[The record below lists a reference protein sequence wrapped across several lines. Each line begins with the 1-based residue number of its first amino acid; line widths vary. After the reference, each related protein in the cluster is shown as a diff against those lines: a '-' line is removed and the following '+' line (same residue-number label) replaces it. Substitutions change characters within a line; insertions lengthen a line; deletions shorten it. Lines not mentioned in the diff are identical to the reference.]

1 MIRIAVTPRG
11 KQNLYGMLVQ
21 KELALRKKN
30 QGTLHRSGKKKAGVE
45 KWVHNTKKGW
55 IRFQKCL
62 DGMLVATVQ
71 SLDAAA
77 EWELLNSFIGFLDRH
92 FRTEISNINLS
103 YELIEE

>member
-11 KQNLYGMLVQ
+11 KQNIYGLLVQ

-30 QGTLHRSGKKKAGVE
+30 QGTLHRIGKKKSGEE
-45 KWVHNTKKGW
+45 KWIHNTKKGW

-71 SLDAAA
+71 SQDANA

-92 FRTEISNINLS
+92 FRAEISNINLS
-103 YELIEE
+103 YELNDE